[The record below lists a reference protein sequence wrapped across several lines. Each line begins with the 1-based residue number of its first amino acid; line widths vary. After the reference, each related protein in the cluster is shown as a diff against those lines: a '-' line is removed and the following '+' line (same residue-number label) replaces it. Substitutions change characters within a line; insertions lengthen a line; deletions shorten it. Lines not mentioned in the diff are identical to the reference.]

1 MNGNGKIYD
10 VIAIGGG
17 PAGLTAGIYMSRANL
32 DALLIESPVNPSQ
45 ISVTDLV
52 ENYPAFPEG
61 ITGSELVSKFEE
73 QALKF
78 GLDIIKK
85 NIYTIAETFINNH
98 KGWKIETDSGTYA
111 ALSVVMA
118 TGATWV
124 KLGVPGESELTGRG
138 VSYCATCDAPFYK
151 DSTVIVVGGG
161 DTAVQE
167 AIYLTKFA
175 KEVIIVH
182 RRDRLRAVGVLQE
195 KAFSNGKIS
204 FIWDSEVEEIL
215 GINAVTGVRLKNV
228 QTQQTRDV
236 AADGV
241 FIFTGSV
248 PNSRLVKGIVDMD
261 QNGSIMVDK
270 EMKTSV
276 DGIFACGDCTN
287 TSFKQVVTACGDGAR
302 AAYSTQLYVENL
314 KGVSYDNK
322 PAGEAKEEG
331 EKENDI

>member
-1 MNGNGKIYD
+1 MNENGKIYD
-10 VIAIGGG
+10 VITIGGG

-32 DALLIESPVNPSQ
+32 NALLIESPVYPSQ

-52 ENYPAFPEG
+52 ENYPAFPDG

-78 GLDIIKK
+78 GL
-85 NIYTIAETFINNH
+85 NIVKENIGTIAETFINSN
-98 KGWKIETDSGTYA
+98 KGWKVETDSGTYT

-151 DSTVIVVGGG
+151 DRTVIVVGGG

-215 GINAVTGVRLKNV
+215 GIDTVTGVRLRNV

-236 AADGV
+236 TADGV
-241 FIFTGSV
+241 FIFIGSM
-248 PNSRLVKGIVDMD
+248 PNSSLVKDIVDVD

-270 EMKTSV
+270 EMKATA
-276 DGIFACGDCTN
+276 DGIFACGDCTD
-287 TSFKQVVTACGDGAR
+287 TSFKQVITACGDGAR
-302 AAYSTQLYVENL
+302 AAYSTQRYVEDLN
-314 KGVSYDNK
+314 GMSYDNK
-322 PAGEAKEEG
+322 PAGKAKGEG
-331 EKENDI
+331 ENENDI